1 MGGSTSLDMPTTI
14 GLPLWMTMSDTVI
27 PAVGDGSAACDDSDL
42 TRWTPR

>member
-1 MGGSTSLDMPTTI
+1 
-14 GLPLWMTMSDTVI
+14 LPLSMTMSDTVI